1 MNIHHLELFYY
12 VARHGGISRAV
23 RHMPYGIQQPAL
35 SSQILRLEED
45 LGVKLFERQPFK
57 LTAAGQELLAFIRP
71 FFDNLDAVGVRIR
84 SRLAPQLRIGA
95 SEVVLR
101 DYLPAVIQRVRQA
114 HPEMRL
120 GLRSGFQPELEA
132 WLDDREIDV
141 AVVPL
146 RTRPPAGIRVLRL
159 MRLPLVLLVN
169 RRVKIKSAADLWRAG
184 RPRLPLITLP
194 PTETVSIL
202 FQKGLKRQ
210 GVSWPVAI
218 EASSMELIT
227 QYVANG
233 DGVGATVGVPDLVK
247 HPQVRILPLEGFAPV
262 ELAALWHGDP
272 SPLLRSLLEEV
283 QHYIAESWPASALE
297 DRVAAAG

>member
-1 MNIHHLELFYY
+1 
-12 VARHGGISRAV
+12 
-23 RHMPYGIQQPAL
+23 
-35 SSQILRLEED
+35 
-45 LGVKLFERQPFK
+45 
-57 LTAAGQELLAFIRP
+57 
-71 FFDNLDAVGVRIR
+71 
-84 SRLAPQLRIGA
+84 
-95 SEVVLR
+95 
-101 DYLPAVIQRVRQA
+101 
-114 HPEMRL
+114 
-120 GLRSGFQPELEA
+120 
-132 WLDDREIDV
+132 
-141 AVVPL
+141 
-146 RTRPPAGIRVLRL
+146 

-169 RRVKIKSAADLWRAG
+169 RRAKVKAAADLWRAG

-283 QHYIAESWPASALE
+283 QRYIAESWPAAALD